1 MLQLVHGL
9 VLLYCMPITGSD
21 WKWLEHFVFLCL
33 VQGSAQLY
41 VTVAD
46 VHDIGSGLVTVFN
59 TTLTAAPGNNFT
71 DTGYLTGTR
80 IGTILQLKYRVLC
93 LEDYFGPSCCQ
104 GTDSTNCTIGK
115 TMHSPY
121 QLPRSIIL

>member
-1 MLQLVHGL
+1 MAGTLRISLS
-9 VLLYCMPITGSD
+9 CI
-21 WKWLEHFVFLCL
+21 
-33 VQGSAQLY
+33 QGSAQLY

-46 VHDIGSGLVTVFN
+46 VHDIGSALVTVFN

-71 DTGYLTGTR
+71 DTGYLTGTE
-80 IGTILQLKYRVLC
+80 IGTVLQLKYRVLC

-104 GTDSTNCTIGK
+104 ETDSDLSTNCTIGK

-121 QLPRSIIL
+121 RLPRSII